1 MKYVL
6 YALLAWFLYQFIF
19 KFLVPVW
26 RASRQI
32 KKGFREMKSR
42 MEQHQQQQSYAGAG
56 PGSGTNS
63 TASASGG
70 TFMGGKT
77 SKPHGEAEDYIDF
90 EEVK

>member
-19 KFLVPVW
+19 KFLIPVW
-26 RASRQI
+26 RATRQF
-32 KKGFREMKSR
+32 KKGFREMKTR
-42 MEQHQQQQSYAGAG
+42 MEQHQQQSYAGAG
-56 PGSGTNS
+56 AGSGTNS
-63 TASASGG
+63 TTSASGS
-70 TFMGGKT
+70 FMDGKT

>member
-19 KFLVPVW
+19 KFLIPVW

-32 KKGFREMKSR
+32 KKGFREMKAR
-42 MEQHQQQQSYAGAG
+42 MEQHQQQQQTYAGAG
-56 PGSGTNS
+56 AGTG
-63 TASASGG
+63 SASGN
-70 TFMGGKT
+70 TFMEGKH
-77 SKPHGEAEDYIDF
+77 SKPKGSPEDYIDF

>member
-19 KFLVPVW
+19 KFLIPVW

-32 KKGFREMKSR
+32 KKGFREMKAR
-42 MEQHQQQQSYAGAG
+42 MEQHQQQQTYAGAG
-56 PGSGTNS
+56 AGNGSGTDS
-63 TASASGG
+63 
-70 TFMGGKT
+70 TFMDGKHT
-77 SKPHGEAEDYIDF
+77 KPKGQPDDYIDF